1 MTDTSQRDPARWSA
15 GYQPKVVALDVDGTL
30 LDWVGTT
37 EVMSREVIRAVQ
49 RVRAAGV
56 HVVISTGRSLPGV
69 LDAADMLELPG
80 GLAVASNGAVVFDHP
95 PVELVHTVTFDASS
109 AVTQLLEHVP
119 HAAVAVEEI
128 GAGYRINKPFPDG
141 EIQGE
146 MVLQSIDELVA
157 EPVTRV
163 IVRCPDQ
170 SAEEFAELAEKLGL
184 HGTNYY
190 VGYTAWLDLAPTG
203 VSKASGLQVVVD
215 RLGVDAADV
224 LAIGDGTNDVEM
236 LQWAGRGV
244 AMGQAPLSV
253 QAVADDVTETVERD
267 GAVHELDRWFGR

>member
-1 MTDTSQRDPARWSA
+1 VSDASPPARWSA
-15 GYQPKVVALDVDGTL
+15 GYVPKVVALDVDGTL
-30 LDWVGTT
+30 LDWVDHT

-49 RVRAAGV
+49 RVRDAGT

-95 PVELVHTVTFDASS
+95 PVELVHTVTFDASA

-215 RLGVDAADV
+215 RLGVQAADV

>member
-1 MTDTSQRDPARWSA
+1 MSDTSQPDPARWAA

-30 LDWVGTT
+30 LDWVDHT

-49 RVRAAGV
+49 RVRDAGT

-95 PVELVHTVTFDASS
+95 PVELVHTVTFDASA

-215 RLGVDAADV
+215 RLGVQAADV